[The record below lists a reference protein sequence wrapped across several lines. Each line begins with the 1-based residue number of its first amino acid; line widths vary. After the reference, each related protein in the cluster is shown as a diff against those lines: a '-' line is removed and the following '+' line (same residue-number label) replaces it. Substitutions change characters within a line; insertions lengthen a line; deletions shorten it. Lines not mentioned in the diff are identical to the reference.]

1 MNWLDIV
8 LLLVLVA
15 SVATSFHKG
24 FTREAIGLIAVVL
37 ALLAGTWFY
46 GTAGA
51 FLLPYVSSPTVA
63 HFAGFFLV
71 FFGVLLLGGLVSRV
85 AGRFLRVTGLT
96 VFDHALGAGFGL
108 ARGVV
113 ISVALILG
121 IMAFSQGDNPPAA
134 VVNSR
139 VAPYVAFAARA
150 IAAVA
155 PHELREGF
163 RKRYDQLRSSWGRA
177 LEKRIPAAPATE
189 KGENGQRI

>member
-8 LLLVLVA
+8 LLLVLAA
-15 SVATSFHKG
+15 SVVTSFRKG
-24 FTREAIGLIAVVL
+24 FTREAIGLVSVTVAL
-37 ALLAGTWFY
+37 AAGTWFY

-63 HFAGFFLV
+63 HFAGFFLI
-71 FFGVLLLGGLVSRV
+71 FFGVLLLGGLVSYL
-85 AGRFLRVTGLT
+85 AGRFLRVTGLS
-96 VFDHALGAGFGL
+96 VFDHALGAGFGIL
-108 ARGVV
+108 RGVV

-121 IMAFSQGDNPPAA
+121 IMAFSQGENPPAA

-139 VAPYVAFAARA
+139 VAPYVAYAARA

-155 PHELREGF
+155 PHELRESF
-163 RKRYDQLRSSWGRA
+163 LKRYAQVKNSWGRA
-177 LEKRIPAAPATE
+177 LEKRAPDAPATE